1 MKDEMVYRIRLTKK
15 EILFHL
21 EVKWKINHDIKF
33 DSEGVD
39 ILCLD
44 KVNEYQE
51 NKDTMFKERAL
62 V

>member
-1 MKDEMVYRIRLTKK
+1 MVYRIRLTKK